1 MNLTKEFGELLSTH
15 NNLFVSFKRQMVIL
29 LQLSHGF
36 MKSGVEKLS
45 HYPFGRDQLKKLE
58 EMHH

>member
-15 NNLFVSFKRQMVIL
+15 NNLFVSSKRQMVIL

-36 MKSGVEKLS
+36 MKSGVKKLS
-45 HYPFGRDQLKKLE
+45 HCPFGKDQQMRLE